1 MAPALLFTGRLRE
14 KPKRED
20 RVKTI
25 LIIDQDRPVAQRLAL
40 ACLERG
46 IGTALVD
53 TVCEGVR
60 LLLTETVSLIVVE
73 SSLLRLETR
82 KQALLFDRVALGVPV
97 AITALPS
104 TSLESRVRWEL
115 AGFAVVTRLAT
126 VEDLLKITPR

>member
-1 MAPALLFTGRLRE
+1 M
-14 KPKRED
+14 
-20 RVKTI
+20 KTI
-25 LIIDQDRPVAQRLAL
+25 LIIDQDRPVAQQLAL

-73 SSLLRLETR
+73 SSLLRLEAR
-82 KQALLFDRVALGVPV
+82 EQALLFDRVAPGVPV

-104 TSLESRVRWEL
+104 ISLESRVRWEL
-115 AGFAVVTRLAT
+115 AGFAVGPRLAT

>member
-1 MAPALLFTGRLRE
+1 
-14 KPKRED
+14 
-20 RVKTI
+20 VKTI
-25 LIIDQDRPVAQRLAL
+25 LIIDQDRPVAHQLAL

-82 KQALLFDRVALGVPV
+82 EQALLFDRVAPGVPV
-97 AITALPS
+97 VIAAPPS
-104 TSLESRVRWEL
+104 VSLEARVGWEL
-115 AGFAVVTRLAT
+115 VGFTVITRPVD
-126 VEDLLKITPR
+126 VEDLLKITAR